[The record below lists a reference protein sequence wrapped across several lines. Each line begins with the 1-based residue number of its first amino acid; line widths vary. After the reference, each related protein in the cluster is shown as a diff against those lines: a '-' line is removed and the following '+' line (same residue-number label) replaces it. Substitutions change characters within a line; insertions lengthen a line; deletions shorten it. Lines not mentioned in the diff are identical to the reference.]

1 MERFLAAIR
10 NMFQVQD
17 LRKRILF
24 TLAMLAVYRIGAHI
38 TAPGINKVRLEQV
51 WGEVGNTLLGVLD
64 LFSGG
69 NFRTISV
76 FALGVTP
83 YITASIILQLMT
95 VVSPQLKKLQE
106 EGEMGR
112 QKINQWTRYLTV
124 GLAAVQTFFV
134 ANWLQYNG
142 VASVPGTRF
151 LIMTALILTT
161 GTIFVMWLGEQITER
176 GVGNGVSLL
185 IFAGIVIGL
194 PRGIQQVAQRLSS
207 GDPLETVGV
216 IVMVLALVALIA
228 FIVFVESGRR
238 KVAVSYA
245 KRHVGR
251 QMVGGQQTTMPLKV
265 NMGGVIPV
273 IFASSVLSMPQSLFS
288 AFPPD
293 PANQN
298 STWGRVY
305 QFFQFFHGGDPYYE
319 FVFMTL
325 IIFFTL
331 FNTHANGNNAAWVD
345 WVQANL
351 VKGDHPIYMVT
362 YVALILFF
370 TFFYVSIIFN
380 VEEVADNLRK
390 HGGFMP
396 GIRPGRA
403 TADYLRTILTRL
415 TTVGAVYLAFIA
427 FVPQFMLSGFKVG
440 RLPFVG
446 TWLENF
452 VSNTPGLA
460 WIPNGMGY
468 KFYFGGTSLLILVG
482 VAMDTVAQIESQLVM
497 RNYEGFLGG
506 GGRLRG
512 RRT

>member
-1 MERFLAAIR
+1 MEKFFAAIR
-10 NMFQVQD
+10 NMFQVPD

-24 TLAMLAVYRIGAHI
+24 TLGMLIVYRFGAHVG
-38 TAPGINKVRLEQV
+38 APGVDKAQLERV
-51 WGEVGNTLLGVLD
+51 WGEVSGTLLGVLD

-124 GLAAVQTFFV
+124 ILAMVQTSFV
-134 ANWLQYNG
+134 AHWLQVNQ
-142 VASVPGTRF
+142 VLPNSWSAMLTTVLT
-151 LIMTALILTT
+151 LTT

-176 GVGNGVSLL
+176 GIGNGISLL
-185 IFAGIVIGL
+185 IFAGIIIGL
-194 PRGIQQVAQRLSS
+194 PNGVMQVFERLRG
-207 GDPLETVGV
+207 GDALQTVGV
-216 IVMVLALVALIA
+216 IALVAALIALIA
-228 FIVFVESGRR
+228 FIVFVEAGRR
-238 KVAVSYA
+238 KIAVSYA

-273 IFASSVLSMPQSLFS
+273 IFASSVLAMPQTLFS

-293 PANQN
+293 AANPN
-298 STWGRVY
+298 SWWAKVFT
-305 QFFQFFHGGDPYYE
+305 FFNAFHGGDPYYE
-319 FVFMTL
+319 LIFISL
-325 IIFFTL
+325 II
-331 FNTHANGNNAAWVD
+331 
-345 WVQANL
+345 
-351 VKGDHPIYMVT
+351 I
-362 YVALILFF
+362 F
-370 TFFYVSIIFN
+370 TFFYISIVFN

-403 TADYLRTILTRL
+403 TAEYLNTIMTRL
-415 TTVGAVYLAFIA
+415 TTVGAVYLALVA
-427 FVPQFMLSGFKVG
+427 LVPQIMLSGFKVG
-440 RLPFVG
+440 RLPFIGPSVDA
-446 TWLENF
+446 F
-452 VSNTPGLA
+452 VSSTPGLT
-460 WIPNGMGY
+460 WIPTGMGY
-468 KFYFGGTSLLILVG
+468 QFYFGGTSLLILVG
-482 VAMDTVAQIESQLVM
+482 VAMDTVAQIEAQLVM

-506 GGRLRG
+506 GSRLRG
-512 RRT
+512 RRA

>member
-1 MERFLAAIR
+1 MEKFLAAVR
-10 NMFQVQD
+10 NMFNVPD
-17 LRKRILF
+17 LRRRIFF
-24 TLAMLAVYRIGAHI
+24 TLGLLAVYRLGAHV
-38 TAPGINKVRLEQV
+38 TAPGINKPRLDEV
-51 WGEVGNTLLGVLD
+51 WRDVAGTLLGVLD

-124 GLAAVQTFFV
+124 VLAGIQTSFV
-134 ANWLQYNG
+134 AHWLQVNG
-142 VASVPGTRF
+142 VGDPGWGFRLTTV
-151 LIMTALILTT
+151 ITLTT

-176 GVGNGVSLL
+176 GVGNGISLL

-194 PRGIQQVAQRLSS
+194 PNGVTQVFERLRGGDTMATIGVFAMLVA
-207 GDPLETVGV
+207 
-216 IVMVLALVALIA
+216 MVLIIA
-228 FIVFVESGRR
+228 FIVYVESARR
-238 KVAVSYA
+238 KIPVSYA

-251 QMVGGQQTTMPLKV
+251 QVVGGQQTTMPLKI

-273 IFASSVLSMPQSLFS
+273 IFASSVLSMPQSLFA

-293 PANQN
+293 PNDKGWWA
-298 STWGRVY
+298 SVWT
-305 QFFQFFHGGDPYYE
+305 FFQTFHASDPYYE
-319 FVFMTL
+319 LVFL
-325 IIFFTL
+325 S
-331 FNTHANGNNAAWVD
+331 
-345 WVQANL
+345 
-351 VKGDHPIYMVT
+351 
-362 YVALILFF
+362 LILFF
-370 TFFYVSIIFN
+370 TFFYVSIVFN

-403 TADYLRTILTRL
+403 TAEYLNTILTRL
-415 TTVGAVYLAFIA
+415 TTVGAIYLALVAFI
-427 FVPQFMLSGFKVG
+427 PQFMLSGFKVG
-440 RLPFVG
+440 RLPFIG
-446 TWLENF
+446 QWLDAF
-452 VSNTPGLA
+452 ITTTPGLG
-460 WIPNGMGY
+460 WIPEGMGY
-468 KFYFGGTSLLILVG
+468 QFYFGGTSLLILVG
-482 VAMDTVAQIESQLVM
+482 VAMDTVAQIEAQLVM

-512 RRT
+512 RRA

>member
-1 MERFLAAIR
+1 MEKFLAAVR
-10 NMFQVQD
+10 NMFNVPD
-17 LRKRILF
+17 LRRRIFF
-24 TLAMLAVYRIGAHI
+24 TLGLLAVYRFGAHVG
-38 TAPGINKVRLEQV
+38 APGINKLRLEEV
-51 WGEVGNTLLGVLD
+51 WRDVAGTLLGVLD

-124 GLAAVQTFFV
+124 VLAAIQTSFV
-134 ANWLQYNG
+134 AHWLQVNG
-142 VASVPGTRF
+142 VGAPGWGFRLSTV
-151 LIMTALILTT
+151 LTLTT

-176 GVGNGVSLL
+176 GIGNGISLL

-194 PRGIQQVAQRLSS
+194 PRGVTQVAERLSG
-207 GDPLETVGV
+207 GDTMATIGV
-216 IVMVLALVALIA
+216 IAMLAALILIIA
-228 FIVFVESGRR
+228 FIVFVEAARR
-238 KVAVSYA
+238 KIPVSYA

-251 QMVGGQQTTMPLKV
+251 QVVGGQQTTMPLKI

-273 IFASSVLSMPQSLFS
+273 IFASSVLSMPQSVFA

-298 STWGRVY
+298 TWWAKVHG
-305 QFFQFFHGGDPYYE
+305 FFQLFHAGDPYYE
-319 FVFMTL
+319 L
-325 IIFFTL
+325 IFL
-331 FNTHANGNNAAWVD
+331 S
-345 WVQANL
+345 
-351 VKGDHPIYMVT
+351 
-362 YVALILFF
+362 LIVFF
-370 TFFYVSIIFN
+370 TFFYVSIVFN

-403 TADYLRTILTRL
+403 TAEYLNTILTRL
-415 TTVGAVYLAFIA
+415 TVVGAVYLALVA

-440 RLPFVG
+440 RLPLIG
-446 TWLENF
+446 AWLEAF
-452 VSNTPGLA
+452 VTTTPGLS
-460 WIPNGMGY
+460 WIPTGMGY
-468 KFYFGGTSLLILVG
+468 QFYFGGTSLLILVG
-482 VAMDTVAQIESQLVM
+482 VAMDTVAQIEAQLVM
-497 RNYEGFLGG
+497 RNYEGFLGS

-512 RRT
+512 RRA